1 MNIHPSKKSELIFV
15 TEKYEKEILE
25 AQEFILKLG
34 FGDSIKVQK
43 DKTGIP
49 ENTISIIKDGIEL
62 YMPLDNLV
70 DMEEEK
76 SRLEGE
82 IKKLEAEVQRAS
94 KMLSNPGFVA
104 KAPAQKIEEEKA
116 KLARYEEMLK
126 NAKERYE
133 NM

>member
-1 MNIHPSKKSELIFV
+1 MENYKSQQDL
-15 TEKYEKEILE
+15 
-25 AQEFILKLG
+25 
-34 FGDSIKVQK
+34 
-43 DKTGIP
+43 
-49 ENTISIIKDGIEL
+49 
-62 YMPLDNLV
+62 
-70 DMEEEK
+70 
-76 SRLEGE
+76 

-94 KMLSNPGFVA
+94 KMLSNPGFVS